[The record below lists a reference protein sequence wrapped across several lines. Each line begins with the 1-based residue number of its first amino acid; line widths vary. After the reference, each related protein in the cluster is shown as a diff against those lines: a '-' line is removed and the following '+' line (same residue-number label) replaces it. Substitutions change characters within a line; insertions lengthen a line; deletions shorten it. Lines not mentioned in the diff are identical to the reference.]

1 MPKGKKRIYSCTESI
16 DETASSEPKA
26 RKIANERLEKAY
38 EAMIKSI
45 RKLESQNDG
54 EVLEGTLEVVSAAAG
69 LIADPNGM
77 TIRCLCQALLFNN
90 KQSQP
95 SVVDRLAK
103 IVDNG
108 WRSFNRRL
116 QYQKY
121 DGLSC
126 RVSEQITQLRA
137 MSQREKLDDP
147 NLWNDY
153 VQFMG
158 ELSNT
163 FEMPLTFKYSKGSL
177 TGEPEVV
184 DYLTALTTYCKAYSC
199 FMGLLMA
206 AKARFEDLGQVC
218 KSKDVDR
225 RLRCQREDA
234 IGKLSFLSEPKYLK
248 FLGSLSCEGGKLM
261 KILALSR
268 RLSDKIIV
276 EAVRNGLGLTQ
287 MPDMPTVES
296 AAERVSRQSVKI
308 ELDDG
313 HQIPPG
319 NVLKRTKVRV
329 IGPPFWIQ
337 FVNNTGF
344 HMKLV
349 LKNVNESSDHFRC
362 VDLLPRSSYPEGLRI
377 PLFKISTSICGYF
390 VLCLNGDAS
399 GDMEPPTRDARV
411 VEFALSMCLAGA
423 ISRRWSGKIN
433 IQDKTHDEFTYGED
447 TYNLMKYGEV
457 QPFYFSKEN
466 TCFMVKAEIVQ
477 CWYSNIV
484 TWRFIAQQFDPLEME
499 E

>member
-1 MPKGKKRIYSCTESI
+1 M
-16 DETASSEPKA
+16 ASSELQA
-26 RKIANERLEKAY
+26 RKIQNEKA
-38 EAMIKSI
+38 EKVLDAIIKSRGKI
-45 RKLESQNDG
+45 NSQYDADIIEGILEILSII
-54 EVLEGTLEVVSAAAG
+54 AG
-69 LIADPNGM
+69 LTGEPYGM
-77 TIRCLCQALLFNN
+77 AIRWFCQFILLGR
-90 KQSQP
+90 KQNQP

-126 RVSEQITQLRA
+126 RVSEQITQLRT
-137 MSQREKLDDP
+137 MSQRDKLDDP

-177 TGEPEVV
+177 TGEPGVD

-206 AKARFEDLGQVC
+206 AKARFEDLGQVS
-218 KSKDVDR
+218 KSKEVDR
-225 RLRCQREDA
+225 RLRCQRDDA
-234 IGKLSFLSEPKYLK
+234 IGKLSFLSERKYLK

-268 RLSDKIIV
+268 RLSDKSVV

-287 MPDMPTVES
+287 MPDMPTVET
-296 AAERVSRQSVKI
+296 AAECVSRQSVKMR
-308 ELDDG
+308 LDER

-319 NVLKRTKVRV
+319 NLLKRTTTRV
-329 IGPPFWIQ
+329 IGPRDWIQ
-337 FVNNTGF
+337 FVNETDF
-344 HMKLV
+344 PIKVV
-349 LKNVNESSDHFRC
+349 LKNVKESNDHFRF
-362 VDLLPRSSYPEGLRI
+362 VNVPPRSSHPEGFRI
-377 PLFKISTSICGYF
+377 PLFKLSISICGFF
-390 VLCLNGDAS
+390 VLYLNGDAS
-399 GDMEPPTRDARV
+399 GNMEPPTRDAKV
-411 VEFALSMCLAGA
+411 FEFALSINILQHP
-423 ISRRWSGKIN
+423 WPGKIN

-457 QPFYFSKEN
+457 PPLYFSKED
-466 TCFMVKAEIVQ
+466 TYFMVKAENVKCRYPSYIG
-477 CWYSNIV
+477 
-484 TWRFIAQQFDPLEME
+484 TWRFLVQQFDPLNME

>member
-1 MPKGKKRIYSCTESI
+1 
-16 DETASSEPKA
+16 
-26 RKIANERLEKAY
+26 
-38 EAMIKSI
+38 
-45 RKLESQNDG
+45 
-54 EVLEGTLEVVSAAAG
+54 
-69 LIADPNGM
+69 
-77 TIRCLCQALLFNN
+77 
-90 KQSQP
+90 
-95 SVVDRLAK
+95 
-103 IVDNG
+103 
-108 WRSFNRRL
+108 
-116 QYQKY
+116 
-121 DGLSC
+121 
-126 RVSEQITQLRA
+126 
-137 MSQREKLDDP
+137 MSQRDKLDDP

-163 FEMPLTFKYSKGSL
+163 FEMPLTFKYRKGSL
-177 TGEPEVV
+177 TGEPEVD
-184 DYLTALTTYCKAYSC
+184 DYLTALISYCKAYSC
-199 FMGLLMA
+199 FMRLLMA
-206 AKARFEDLGQVC
+206 AKARFEDLGQVR
-218 KSKDVDR
+218 KSEEVDR
-225 RLRCQREDA
+225 RLRCQRDDA
-234 IGKLSFLSEPKYLK
+234 IGKLSFLSERKYLK
-248 FLGSLSCEGGKLM
+248 FLGSLPCEGGKLM

-268 RLSDKIIV
+268 RLSDKSIV

-308 ELDDG
+308 EIDHR

-319 NVLKRTKVRV
+319 NLLKRTKVRV

-349 LKNVNESSDHFRC
+349 LKNVNESNDHFRC
-362 VDLLPRSSYPEGLRI
+362 VDVLPRSSHPEGFRV
-377 PLFKISTSICGYF
+377 PLLKLSTSICGYF

-399 GDMEPPTRDARV
+399 GDMEPPTRDATV
-411 VEFALSMCLAGA
+411 VEFALSMCSAWFILH
-423 ISRRWSGKIN
+423 RWSGKIN
-433 IQDKTHDEFTYGED
+433 IQDKTHDEFTFGED

-457 QPFYFSKEN
+457 QPFYFSKED
-466 TCFMVKAEIVQ
+466 TYFMVKAEIVQ